1 MLSENN
7 NLNLVDLKLVIF
19 VLDGTLLDTTD
30 EIHYIFN
37 KVLTVN
43 SLPLQSK
50 KYYKDNIG
58 NGIDHLLTKI
68 LPKDFVGDYKLILSQ
83 AKELYSKYLNKK
95 AKPFDGIYDI
105 LDLLGENNI
114 SIGIVTNKIHTLA
127 ERCVELFFNKYNIVI
142 IGAEYLYPKKPAPDS
157 ALFIADKFNFEP
169 VNILFIG
176 DSQIDIC
183 TAKNAGMCSVGVLWG
198 NGTEAEL
205 QNAGADIIF
214 SEPLALKTFLIDQ
227 MN

>member
-1 MLSENN
+1 
-7 NLNLVDLKLVIF
+7 LNSIDLKSVIF
-19 VLDGTLLDTTD
+19 DLDGTLLDTTD

-43 SLPLQSK
+43 NLPIQSK

-68 LPKDFVGDYKLILSQ
+68 LPKDFIGDYKSILSQ

-105 LDLLGENNI
+105 LGLLGENNI
-114 SIGIVTNKIHTLA
+114 SMGIVTNKIHTLA
-127 ERCVELFFNKYNIVI
+127 ERCVELFFNKYNIVT

-157 ALFIADKFNFEP
+157 ALFLADKFNFQP
-169 VNILFIG
+169 ANILFIG

-183 TAKNAGMCSVGVLWG
+183 TAKNAGMFSVGVLWG
-198 NGTEAEL
+198 NGREAGL
-205 QNAGADIIF
+205 QKAGADIIF
-214 SEPLALKTFLIDQ
+214 SKPLNLKTYLMDQ
-227 MN
+227 LN

>member
-1 MLSENN
+1 
-7 NLNLVDLKLVIF
+7 LNPIDLKAVIF
-19 VLDGTLLDTTD
+19 DLDGTLLDTTD
-30 EIHYIFN
+30 ELHYIFN
-37 KVLTVN
+37 KVLSVN
-43 SLPLQSK
+43 NLPLQSK
-50 KYYKDNIG
+50 EYYKDNIG

-68 LPKDFVGDYKLILSQ
+68 LPKDLVGDYKLILSQ

-105 LDLLGENNI
+105 LDLLGEKNI

-157 ALFIADKFNFEP
+157 TLFLADKFNFEP

-176 DSQIDIC
+176 DSQVDIC

>member
-19 VLDGTLLDTTD
+19 DLDGTLLDTTD

-43 SLPLQSK
+43 NLPLQSK
-50 KYYKDNIG
+50 KHYKDNIG

-68 LPKDFVGDYKLILSQ
+68 LPKDFTGNYKSILSQ
-83 AKELYSKYLNKK
+83 AKELYSIYLNKK

>member
-1 MLSENN
+1 MNHIS
-7 NLNLVDLKLVIF
+7 LKAVIF
-19 VLDGTLLDTTD
+19 DLDGTLLDTTD
-30 EIHYIFN
+30 EICYIFN
-37 KVLTVN
+37 KVLKIN
-43 SLPLQSK
+43 NLPLQSK

-58 NGIDHLLTKI
+58 SGIDHLLMKI
-68 LPKDFVGDYKLILSQ
+68 LPKEFVGNYNSILSQ

-105 LDLLGENNI
+105 LDLLGEKNI
-114 SIGIVTNKIHTLA
+114 RIGIVTNKIHTLA
-127 ERCVELFFNKYNIVI
+127 ERCVGLFFNKYNIVI

-157 ALFIADKFNFEP
+157 ALFIANKFNYEP

-214 SEPLALKTFLIDQ
+214 SEPLALKTFLMEQ

>member
-1 MLSENN
+1 MNHI
-7 NLNLVDLKLVIF
+7 DLKAVIF
-19 VLDGTLLDTTD
+19 DLDGTLLDTTD

-43 SLPLQSK
+43 NLPLQSK
-50 KYYKDNIG
+50 EYYKDNIG

-105 LDLLGENNI
+105 LDLLGEKNI
-114 SIGIVTNKIHTLA
+114 RIGIVTNKIHTLA
-127 ERCVELFFNKYNIVI
+127 ERCVGLFFNKYNIVI

-157 ALFIADKFNFEP
+157 ALFIANKFNYEP

-214 SEPLALKTFLIDQ
+214 SEPLALKTFLMEQ

>member
-1 MLSENN
+1 MNPI
-7 NLNLVDLKLVIF
+7 DLKAVIF
-19 VLDGTLLDTTD
+19 DLDGTLLDTTD

-37 KVLTVN
+37 KVLTLN
-43 SLPLQSK
+43 NLPLQSK
-50 KYYKDNIG
+50 EYYKDNIG

-68 LPKDFVGDYKLILSQ
+68 LPKGFVGDYKLILSQ
-83 AKELYSKYLNKK
+83 TKELYSKYLNKK

-105 LDLLGENNI
+105 LDLLGEKNI
-114 SIGIVTNKIHTLA
+114 RIGIVTNKIHTLA
-127 ERCVELFFNKYNIVI
+127 ERCVGLFFNKYNIVI

-157 ALFIADKFNFEP
+157 ALFIANKFNLEP
-169 VNILFIG
+169 GNILFIG

-214 SEPLALKTFLIDQ
+214 SEPLALKTFLMEQ

>member
-1 MLSENN
+1 MNSI
-7 NLNLVDLKLVIF
+7 DLKSVIF
-19 VLDGTLLDTTD
+19 DLDGTLLDTTD

-43 SLPLQSK
+43 NLPLQSK
-50 KYYKDNIG
+50 EYYKDNIG

-83 AKELYSKYLNKK
+83 TKEFYSKYLNKK
-95 AKPFDGIYDI
+95 AKPFDDIYDI
-105 LDLLGENNI
+105 LDLLGEKNI
-114 SIGIVTNKIHTLA
+114 RIGIVTNKIHTLA
-127 ERCVELFFNKYNIVI
+127 ERCVGLFFNKYNIVI

-157 ALFIADKFNFEP
+157 ALFIANKFNYEP

-214 SEPLALKTFLIDQ
+214 SEPLALKTFLMEQ

>member
-1 MLSENN
+1 MNYI
-7 NLNLVDLKLVIF
+7 DLKAVIF
-19 VLDGTLLDTTD
+19 DLDGTLLDTTD

-37 KVLTVN
+37 KVLTLN
-43 SLPLQSK
+43 NLPLQSK
-50 KYYKDNIG
+50 EYYKDNIG

-83 AKELYSKYLNKK
+83 TKELYSKYLNKK

-105 LDLLGENNI
+105 LDLLGEKNI
-114 SIGIVTNKIHTLA
+114 RIGIVTNKIHTLA
-127 ERCVELFFNKYNIVI
+127 ERCVGLFFNKYNIVI

-157 ALFIADKFNFEP
+157 ALFIANKFNYEP

-214 SEPLALKTFLIDQ
+214 SEPLALKTFLMEQ

>member
-1 MLSENN
+1 MNPI
-7 NLNLVDLKLVIF
+7 DLKAVIF
-19 VLDGTLLDTTD
+19 DLDGTLLDTTD

-43 SLPLQSK
+43 NLPLQSK
-50 KYYKDNIG
+50 EYYKDNIG

-83 AKELYSKYLNKK
+83 TKELYSKYLNKK

-105 LDLLGENNI
+105 LDLLGEKNI
-114 SIGIVTNKIHTLA
+114 RIGIVTNKIHTLA
-127 ERCVELFFNKYNIVI
+127 ERCVGLFFNKYNIVI

-157 ALFIADKFNFEP
+157 ALFIANKFNYEP

-183 TAKNAGMCSVGVLWG
+183 TAKNAGMFSVGVLWG
-198 NGTEAEL
+198 NGTESEL

-214 SEPLALKTFLIDQ
+214 SEPLALKTFLMDQ
-227 MN
+227 IN

>member
-1 MLSENN
+1 MNPI
-7 NLNLVDLKLVIF
+7 DLKAVIF
-19 VLDGTLLDTTD
+19 DLDGTLLDTTD

-43 SLPLQSK
+43 NLPLQSK
-50 KYYKDNIG
+50 EYYKDNIG

-83 AKELYSKYLNKK
+83 TKELYSKYLNKK

-105 LDLLGENNI
+105 LDLLGEKNI
-114 SIGIVTNKIHTLA
+114 RIGIVTNKIHTLA
-127 ERCVELFFNKYNIVI
+127 ERCVGLFFNKYNIVI

-157 ALFIADKFNFEP
+157 ALFIANKFNYEP

-214 SEPLALKTFLIDQ
+214 SEPLALKTFLMEQ

>member
-1 MLSENN
+1 
-7 NLNLVDLKLVIF
+7 LNSIDLKSVIF
-19 VLDGTLLDTTD
+19 DLDGTLLDTTD

-37 KVLTVN
+37 KVLTLN
-43 SLPLQSK
+43 NLPLQSK
-50 KYYKDNIG
+50 EYYKDNIG

-83 AKELYSKYLNKK
+83 TKELYSKYLNKK

-105 LDLLGENNI
+105 LDFLGEKNI
-114 SIGIVTNKIHTLA
+114 RIGIVTNKIHTLA
-127 ERCVELFFNKYNIVI
+127 ERCVGLFFNKYNIVI

-157 ALFIADKFNFEP
+157 ALFIANKFNYEP

-214 SEPLALKTFLIDQ
+214 SEPLALKTFLMEQ

>member
-1 MLSENN
+1 MNSI
-7 NLNLVDLKLVIF
+7 DLKSVIF
-19 VLDGTLLDTTD
+19 DLDGTLLDTTD

-43 SLPLQSK
+43 NLPLQSK
-50 KYYKDNIG
+50 EYYKDNIG

-83 AKELYSKYLNKK
+83 AKGLYSKYLNKK

-105 LDLLGENNI
+105 LDLLGEKNI
-114 SIGIVTNKIHTLA
+114 RIGIVTNKIHTLA
-127 ERCVELFFNKYNIVI
+127 ERCVGLFFNKYNIVI

-157 ALFIADKFNFEP
+157 ALFIANKFNYEP

-214 SEPLALKTFLIDQ
+214 SEPLALKTFLMEQ

>member
-1 MLSENN
+1 MLSKNN
-7 NLNLVDLKLVIF
+7 NLNPVDLKLVIF
-19 VLDGTLLDTTD
+19 DLDGTLLDTTD

-58 NGIDHLLTKI
+58 KGIDHLLTKI
-68 LPKDFVGDYKLILSQ
+68 LPKDFTGNYKSILSQ

-105 LDLLGENNI
+105 LELLAEKNTNM
-114 SIGIVTNKIHTLA
+114 GIVTNKIHTLA
-127 ERCVELFFNKYNIVI
+127 ERCVELFFIKYNIVT

-157 ALFIADKFNFEP
+157 ALFLANKFNFQP
-169 VNILFIG
+169 ANILFIG
-176 DSQIDIC
+176 DSQIDIF
-183 TAKNAGMCSVGVLWG
+183 TAKNAKILSAGVLWG
-198 NGTEAEL
+198 NGSKEEL
-205 QNAGADIIF
+205 ENAGAGIIF
-214 SEPLALKTFLIDQ
+214 AEPLDLKTYLMDQ
-227 MN
+227 LN

>member
-1 MLSENN
+1 
-7 NLNLVDLKLVIF
+7 LNSIDLKSVIF
-19 VLDGTLLDTTD
+19 DLDGTLLDTTD

-37 KVLTVN
+37 KVLTLN
-43 SLPLQSK
+43 NLPLQSK
-50 KYYKDNIG
+50 EYYKDNIG

-83 AKELYSKYLNKK
+83 TKELYSKYLNKK

-105 LDLLGENNI
+105 LDLLGEKNI
-114 SIGIVTNKIHTLA
+114 RIGIVTNKIHTLA
-127 ERCVELFFNKYNIVI
+127 ERCVGLFFNKYNIVI

-157 ALFIADKFNFEP
+157 ALFIANKFNYEP

-214 SEPLALKTFLIDQ
+214 SEPLALKTFLMEQ

>member
-1 MLSENN
+1 MNSI
-7 NLNLVDLKLVIF
+7 DLKSVIF
-19 VLDGTLLDTTD
+19 DLDGTLLDTTD

-43 SLPLQSK
+43 NLPLQSK
-50 KYYKDNIG
+50 EYYKDNIG

-83 AKELYSKYLNKK
+83 AKGLYSKYLNKK

-105 LDLLGENNI
+105 LDLLGEKNI
-114 SIGIVTNKIHTLA
+114 RIGIVTNKIHTLA
-127 ERCVELFFNKYNIVI
+127 ERCVGLFFNKYNIVI

-157 ALFIADKFNFEP
+157 ALFIANKFNYEP

-205 QNAGADIIF
+205 QNAGADITF
-214 SEPLALKTFLIDQ
+214 SEPLALKTFLMEQ

>member
-1 MLSENN
+1 MNPI
-7 NLNLVDLKLVIF
+7 DLKAVIF
-19 VLDGTLLDTTD
+19 DLDGTLLDTTD

-43 SLPLQSK
+43 NLPLQSK

-68 LPKDFVGDYKLILSQ
+68 LPIDFVGDYKLILSQ
-83 AKELYSKYLNKK
+83 TKELYSKYLNKK

-105 LDLLGENNI
+105 LDLLGEKNI
-114 SIGIVTNKIHTLA
+114 RIGIVTNKIHTLA
-127 ERCVELFFNKYNIVI
+127 ERCVGLFFNKYNIVI

-157 ALFIADKFNFEP
+157 ALFIANKFNYEP

-214 SEPLALKTFLIDQ
+214 SEPLALKTFLMEQ